1 VARKSNQKS
10 ISSKGG
16 SGASTRTLIMVGGI
30 FLVLGSAFFIVLGA
44 LPFLEQGGHSDLI
57 GGGMGLLFAIIGG
70 GIILH
75 TVRNKGRAQ
84 KLPPSPLKAPQAATG
99 TVELPPGQKPLMTFI
114 FACVFALFWNGIVG
128 LFLGIMLSDL
138 ENITIFPLLFMIPFV
153 LVGLGLIG
161 FALYSFL
168 AMFNPQPHLKLTPG
182 AIPLGA
188 TAELEWTVIG
198 TVQRITKFTLELQGQ
213 EVARYQQGT
222 DTVTV
227 TSVFEKIPLFE
238 GSGPNEIR
246 MGRVQIA
253 FPEFTMH
260 TFEAPNNKIQ
270 WLIKVKGE
278 VPRWPDINLE
288 FPVTV
293 LPLPPASTA

>member
-1 VARKSNQKS
+1 MARKTGPQS

-16 SGASTRTLIMVGGI
+16 AGDPSRILILVGGI
-30 FLVLGSAFFIVLGA
+30 FFLLGSTFFIVLGVT
-44 LPFLEQGGHSDLI
+44 PFLERGFNQDMI
-57 GGGMGLLFAIIGG
+57 GGGVGLIFALVGAG
-70 GIILH
+70 LTVQ
-75 TVRNKGRAQ
+75 TVRHKDQAQ
-84 KLPPSPLKAPQAATG
+84 KLPPSLLKTTEAASG
-99 TVELPPGQKPLMTFI
+99 TVELLPGQKPLIAFI

-161 FALYSFL
+161 FAAYSFL

-227 TSVFEKIPLFE
+227 TSIFEKIPLFE
-238 GSGPNEIR
+238 GSGANEIR

-260 TFEAPNNKIQ
+260 SFDAPNNKIQ

-278 VPRWPDINLE
+278 VLRWPDINLE

-293 LPLPPASTA
+293 LPLPPAPTA